1 MVERRID
8 TVKRKEFSLKSI
20 QIGGGF
26 EFSKLKFAENSVFF
40 QAAFIS
46 SIYEIYPEAFFRL
59 IKIIAMDI
67 QWWNKFFL
75 K

>member
-26 EFSKLKFAENSVFF
+26 EFSKLKFADNSVFSKLR
-40 QAAFIS
+40 S
-46 SIYEIYPEAFFRL
+46 SLLFTKFALKHFFV
-59 IKIIAMDI
+59 
-67 QWWNKFFL
+67 WL